1 MDQSIFIFEPER
13 HDRLELEEL
22 CGSETD
28 EYRLALVIGYIYF
41 SISSLPEGQPG
52 FHQVQT
58 YYTLG

>member
-1 MDQSIFIFEPER
+1 MRCRGEDILQ
-13 HDRLELEEL
+13 LEQLR
-22 CGSETD
+22 GSETD

-41 SISSLPEGQPG
+41 SISRLPQGQPG